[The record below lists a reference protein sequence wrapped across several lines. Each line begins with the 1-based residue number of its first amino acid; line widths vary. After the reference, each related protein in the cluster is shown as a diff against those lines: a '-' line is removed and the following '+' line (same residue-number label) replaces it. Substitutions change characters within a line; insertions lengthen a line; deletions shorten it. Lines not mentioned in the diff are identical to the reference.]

1 MKLYKGKKTF
11 SETDE
16 KLFLKKLEELKFSGL
31 NEILLTYKAPNGENQ
46 LKESFHKKFAELPSM
61 YFFKRPIDHEFLE
74 YSVRDVEDLVDV
86 YFNINQELEGIV
98 KDCF

>member
-31 NEILLTYKAPNGENQ
+31 NEILLTYKAPNGEN
-46 LKESFHKKFAELPSM
+46 
-61 YFFKRPIDHEFLE
+61 
-74 YSVRDVEDLVDV
+74 
-86 YFNINQELEGIV
+86 
-98 KDCF
+98 